1 MVPLRP
7 LLPALMAL
15 ACLLVGAPLRAAPS
29 PAAPSP
35 AALEA
40 ALNDPAPTSLAAVFE
55 PGTGFAPAELEAR
68 RAALRERFP
77 DLRWQVVPGTPLN
90 DGRPTLEISVS
101 GSRQEGPTRYRMVAN
116 ERVALHSH
124 GDRFNGQDVIRESS
138 LVRSGSKDLAVTL
151 VLPDAVLTGQRY
163 DLDVVVDE
171 PLDGA
176 VLAGA
181 VAAVAPRQLA
191 TSAMPEL
198 QLEALGGGGIF
209 KTVQAPSDPGSQT
222 WAVLLVHPDGIV
234 TATKRVRVVADKAAL
249 AP

>member
-1 MVPLRP
+1 MSPLRP
-7 LLPALMAL
+7 LLPPLLAM
-15 ACLLVGAPLRAAPS
+15 ACLLVGAPLR
-29 PAAPSP
+29 AAPSP

-55 PGTGFAPAELEAR
+55 PGPDFAPAELEAR
-68 RAALRERFP
+68 RSALRDRFP
-77 DLRWQVVPGTPLN
+77 DLRWQVASGAPLG
-90 DGRPTLEISVS
+90 DGRPTLEITAR
-101 GSRQEGPTRYRMVAN
+101 GSRQEGPTRYRLVAT
-116 ERVALHSH
+116 ELVALQSH
-124 GDRFNGQDVIRESS
+124 GERFNGQDVIRESS

-151 VLPDAVLTGQRY
+151 LVPDAVLTGQRY

-181 VAAVAPRQLA
+181 VAAVTPRQLA
-191 TSAMPEL
+191 QSAMPEL

-209 KTVQAPSDPGSQT
+209 KTVQAPSNPGSQT
-222 WAVLLVHPDGIV
+222 WSVLLVHPDGIV

-249 AP
+249 TP

>member
-1 MVPLRP
+1 MSPLRP
-7 LLPALMAL
+7 LLPALMAM
-15 ACLLVGAPLRAAPS
+15 ACLLVGAPLRAAPT
-29 PAAPSP
+29 P

-55 PGTGFAPAELEAR
+55 VGPDFVPAELEAR

-77 DLRWQVVPGTPLN
+77 DLRWQVAPGAPLA
-90 DGRPTLEISVS
+90 DGRATLEITAR
-101 GSRQEGPTRYRMVAN
+101 GSRQEGQSRYRMVAT
-116 ERVALHSH
+116 ELVALQTH

-151 VLPDAVLTGQRY
+151 LVPDAVLTGQRY

-181 VAAVAPRQLA
+181 VAAVTPRQLA
-191 TSAMPEL
+191 QSAMPEL
-198 QLEALGGGGIF
+198 QLEALGGGGVF
-209 KTVQAPSDPGSQT
+209 KTVQAPANPGSQT

-249 AP
+249 TP

>member
-1 MVPLRP
+1 
-7 LLPALMAL
+7 L
-15 ACLLVGAPLRAAPS
+15 A
-29 PAAPSP
+29 
-35 AALEA
+35 
-40 ALNDPAPTSLAAVFE
+40 TVFE
-55 PGTGFAPAELEAR
+55 PGPGFALAELEAR
-68 RAALRERFP
+68 RVALRERFP
-77 DLRWQVVPGTPLN
+77 DLRWQVARGTPLN
-90 DGRPTLEISVS
+90 DGRPTLEITVR

-116 ERVALHSH
+116 ERVALQSH

-151 VLPDAVLTGQRY
+151 LVPDAVLTGQRY
-163 DLDVVVDE
+163 DLDVVIDE

-181 VAAVAPRQLA
+181 VAAVTPRQLA
-191 TSAMPEL
+191 QSAMPEL

>member
-1 MVPLRP
+1 MPPLRP
-7 LLPALMAL
+7 LLPALL
-15 ACLLVGAPLRAAPS
+15 AMTCWLVGAPLR
-29 PAAPSP
+29 AAPSP

-55 PGTGFAPAELEAR
+55 PGPDFAPAELEAR

-77 DLRWQVVPGTPLN
+77 DLRWQVAPGAPLN
-90 DGRPTLEISVS
+90 DGRSTLEITAR
-101 GSRQEGPTRYRMVAN
+101 GSHQEGQSRYRLVAT
-116 ERVALHSH
+116 ELVALKGH

-151 VLPDAVLTGQRY
+151 LVPDAVLTGQRY

-181 VAAVAPRQLA
+181 AAAVTPRQLA
-191 TSAMPEL
+191 KSEMPEL
-198 QLEALGGGGIF
+198 QLEALGGGGLF

-249 AP
+249 TP

>member
-1 MVPLRP
+1 MT
-7 LLPALMAL
+7 
-15 ACLLVGAPLRAAPS
+15 CWLVGAPLRAAPT
-29 PAAPSP
+29 P

-40 ALNDPAPTSLAAVFE
+40 ALNDPAPASLAALFE
-55 PGTGFAPAELEAR
+55 PGPDFVPAELEAR

-77 DLRWQVVPGTPLN
+77 DLRWQVAPGAPLS
-90 DGRPTLEISVS
+90 DGRSTLEITAR
-101 GSRQEGPTRYRMVAN
+101 GSHQEGQSRYRLVAT
-116 ERVALHSH
+116 ELVALKGH

-138 LVRSGSKDLAVTL
+138 LVRSGAKDLAVTL
-151 VLPDAVLTGQRY
+151 LVPDAVLTGQRY

-181 VAAVAPRQLA
+181 AAAVTPRQLA
-191 TSAMPEL
+191 RSEMPEL
-198 QLEALGGGGIF
+198 QLEALGGGGLF

-249 AP
+249 TP

>member
-1 MVPLRP
+1 MFPPRP

-29 PAAPSP
+29 PAA
-35 AALEA
+35 LEA

-55 PGTGFAPAELEAR
+55 PGPGFALAEIEAR

-77 DLRWQVVPGTPLN
+77 DLRWQVAPGTPLN
-90 DGRPTLEISVS
+90 DGRPTLEITVR

-116 ERVALHSH
+116 ELVALQSR

-138 LVRSGSKDLAVTL
+138 LVRSGSKDLALTL
-151 VLPDAVLTGQRY
+151 LVPDAVLTGQRY

-181 VAAVAPRQLA
+181 VAAVTPRQLA
-191 TSAMPEL
+191 QSAMPEL

>member
-1 MVPLRP
+1 M
-7 LLPALMAL
+7 
-15 ACLLVGAPLRAAPS
+15 ACLLVGAPLRAAPT
-29 PAAPSP
+29 P

-40 ALNDPAPTSLAAVFE
+40 ALNDPAPTGLSAVFE
-55 PGTGFAPAELEAR
+55 PGPGFVPAELEAR

-77 DLRWQVVPGTPLN
+77 DLRWQVTSGTPLK
-90 DGRPTLEISVS
+90 DGRPTLEITAS
-101 GSRQEGPTRYRMVAN
+101 GSRQEGPTRYRLVAT
-116 ERVALHSH
+116 ELVALQSQ

-151 VLPDAVLTGQRY
+151 LVPDAVLTGQRY

-181 VAAVAPRQLA
+181 VAAVTPRQLA
-191 TSAMPEL
+191 NSAMPEL
-198 QLEALGGGGIF
+198 QLEALGGGGVF
-209 KTVQAPSDPGSQT
+209 KTVQAPVDPGSQT

-234 TATKRVRVVADKAAL
+234 TATKRVRVVADRASL